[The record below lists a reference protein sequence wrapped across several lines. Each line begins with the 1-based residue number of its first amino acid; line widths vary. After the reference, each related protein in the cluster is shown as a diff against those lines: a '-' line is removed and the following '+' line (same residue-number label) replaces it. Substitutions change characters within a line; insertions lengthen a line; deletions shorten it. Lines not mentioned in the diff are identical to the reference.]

1 MKKYIRFGEIP
12 QNERSGIYRGDIKIG
27 EELGVS
33 VYDTIY
39 FEGKW
44 RIVLPENLSSK
55 MANSLYSILNS
66 ALQDEWK
73 VETPCEVFLVIGDE
87 IEKGS
92 DNEPLIRNVRIL
104 EKISLKAKL

>member
-1 MKKYIRFGEIP
+1 MKKYIRFGDIP
-12 QNERSGIYRGDIKIG
+12 KNERSGIYRGDMKIG

-39 FEGKW
+39 LDGKW
-44 RIVLPENLSSK
+44 RIVLPEKLSSK

-73 VETPCEVFLVIGDE
+73 IETPNEVFLVTGDE
-87 IEKGS
+87 IGKGS
-92 DNEPLIRNVRIL
+92 DNEPLIRNIKIL
-104 EKISLKAKL
+104 EKILLNKI